1 VNYLS
6 DGGIFVVQTLC
17 GLIVLALNLRFL
29 MQISR
34 ANYYNPIAQGLVKAT
49 NPLISPFRA
58 VLPVIGRIDLANLM
72 AAWVCQTLGIVLT
85 MLLATGTPF
94 MPVYLLWSVVAII
107 ASVLNLYFFALLIL
121 VIASWLAP
129 YSANPALELVREIT
143 EPICAPVRRIIPA
156 LGGLDFSIIVIFI
169 GLSLLENNL
178 LVRPLAALLNMP
190 RGLVFGF

>member
-1 VNYLS
+1 MNYLS

-143 EPICAPVRRIIPA
+143 EPICAPVRRVIPA

>member
-1 VNYLS
+1 MNYLS

-143 EPICAPVRRIIPA
+143 EPICAPVRRVIPA

-178 LVRPLAALLNMP
+178 LVRPLAAVLNMP

>member
-1 VNYLS
+1 MNYLS
-6 DGGIFVVQTLC
+6 DGGIFVVQTLT

-29 MQISR
+29 MQVSR

-49 NPLISPFRA
+49 NPLIAPFRG
-58 VLPVIGRIDLANLM
+58 VLPILGRVDLANMM
-72 AAWVCQTLGIVLT
+72 AALVCQAIGIILIMWV
-85 MLLATGTPF
+85 ATGIAF
-94 MPVYLLWSVVAII
+94 APVYLLWSVVAII

-121 VIASWLAP
+121 VISSWLAP

-143 EPICAPVRRIIPA
+143 EPICAPVRQVIPA
-156 LGGLDFSIIVIFI
+156 VGGLDFSIIVIFI

-178 LVRPLAALLNMP
+178 LVRPLAAFLNMP

>member
-143 EPICAPVRRIIPA
+143 EPICAPVRRVIPA

>member
-1 VNYLS
+1 MNNLS
-6 DGGIFVVQTLC
+6 DGGIFVVQALT

-49 NPLISPFRA
+49 NPLISPVRRF
-58 VLPVIGRIDLANLM
+58 LPVLGPVDLANMM
-72 AAWVCQTLGIVLT
+72 AALVCQTVGIILI
-85 MLLATGTPF
+85 MLLATGVAF
-94 MPVYLLWSVVAII
+94 MPVYLLWAVVAII

-121 VIASWLAP
+121 VVSSWLAP

-143 EPICAPVRRIIPA
+143 EPICAPVRRVIPA

-169 GLSLLENNL
+169 GLRLLEKNL
-178 LVRPLAALLNMP
+178 LVRPLAVFLEMP
-190 RGLVFGF
+190 RILSFGF

>member
-1 VNYLS
+1 MNYLS

-178 LVRPLAALLNMP
+178 LVRPLAAFLNMP

>member
-1 VNYLS
+1 MNYLS

-143 EPICAPVRRIIPA
+143 EPICAPVRRIIFP
-156 LGGLDFSIIVIFI
+156 LSS
-169 GLSLLENNL
+169 SLL
-178 LVRPLAALLNMP
+178 
-190 RGLVFGF
+190 G

>member
-1 VNYLS
+1 MNYLS

-156 LGGLDFSIIVIFI
+156 LGGLDFSIIVLFI

-190 RGLVFGF
+190 RGLGC

>member
-1 VNYLS
+1 MNYLS

-17 GLIVLALNLRFL
+17 GMIVLALNLRFL

-72 AAWVCQTLGIVLT
+72 AAWVCQTLCIVLT

-178 LVRPLAALLNMP
+178 LVRPLAAFLNMP

>member
-1 VNYLS
+1 MNYLS
-6 DGGIFVVQTLC
+6 DGGIFVVQSLC

-143 EPICAPVRRIIPA
+143 EPICAPVRRVIPA

>member
-178 LVRPLAALLNMP
+178 LVRPLAAFLNMP

>member
-49 NPLISPFRA
+49 TPLNSPFPA

-143 EPICAPVRRIIPA
+143 EPICAPVRRVIPA

>member
-1 VNYLS
+1 
-6 DGGIFVVQTLC
+6 
-17 GLIVLALNLRFL
+17 

-143 EPICAPVRRIIPA
+143 EPICAPVRRVIPA

>member
-1 VNYLS
+1 MNYLS

-143 EPICAPVRRIIPA
+143 DPICAPVRRIIPA

-169 GLSLLENNL
+169 GLSFLENNL
-178 LVRPLAALLNMP
+178 LVRPLAAFLNMP

>member
-1 VNYLS
+1 MNYLS

>member
-1 VNYLS
+1 MNNLS
-6 DGGIFVVQTLC
+6 DGGIFVVQALT

-49 NPLISPFRA
+49 NPLISPFRRF
-58 VLPVIGRIDLANLM
+58 LPVLGPVDLANMM
-72 AAWVCQTLGIVLT
+72 AALVCQTVGIILI
-85 MLLATGTPF
+85 MLLATGVAF
-94 MPVYLLWSVVAII
+94 MPVYLLWAVVAII

-121 VIASWLAP
+121 VVSSWLAP

-143 EPICAPVRRIIPA
+143 EPICAPVRRVIPA

-169 GLSLLENNL
+169 GLRLLEKNL
-178 LVRPLAALLNMP
+178 LVRPLAVFLEMP
-190 RGLVFGF
+190 RILSFGF